1 MKRITYWPQ
10 LFLGLT
16 FNIGI
21 IIGYVSIN
29 GNISLSIFFLY
40 LAGIFWTLGYDTIY
54 AHQDREDDLRI
65 GVKSTA
71 ILFGDNSKL
80 WISSFYLL
88 MIICL
93 LIFGQLSDFK
103 YLYYTSLVLVGFH
116 LLFQLFKL
124 DIYNSEVCLEI
135 FKSNRYTGA
144 LIMFSLLL
152 TLI

>member
-1 MKRITYWPQ
+1 MIGFISFFLFILYPLMKRITYWPQ

-16 FNIGI
+16 FNIGV
-21 IIGYVSIN
+21 IIGFVSIN

-65 GVKSTA
+65 GIKSTA

-80 WISSFYLL
+80 WISAFYSL

-93 LIFGQLSDFK
+93 LIFGRLSDFE
-103 YLYYTSLVLVGFH
+103 YLYYTAVVLVGIH
-116 LLFQLFKL
+116 LLL
-124 DIYNSEVCLEI
+124 S
-135 FKSNRYTGA
+135 
-144 LIMFSLLL
+144 LIH
-152 TLI
+152 I